1 MVVTEEK
8 TSQVAKKIE
17 TAANF
22 AIIIAAAAIIFIFV
36 RNYTRKPITPP
47 TIALGAKFAL
57 KNESW
62 QSSQKNIVLAVSTTC
77 HFCTESAGFYR
88 ELVKQ
93 CKQQNVR
100 TIAVLPQ
107 STAEA
112 ESYLKNEGVVVDEI
126 RQSTLSDLEI
136 SGTPTLVLVGGD
148 GTVKK
153 VWVGKLADDQ
163 EKEVLGK
170 LGS

>member
-1 MVVTEEK
+1 MTEEK
-8 TSQVAKKIE
+8 TSPIAKKIE
-17 TAANF
+17 AAANV

-36 RNYTRKPITPP
+36 RNYTRKPTEPP
-47 TIALGAKFAL
+47 TVALGAKFAL
-57 KNESW
+57 KNVNW
-62 QSSQKNIVLAVSTTC
+62 QSSQKNIVLGVSTTC

-93 CKQQNVR
+93 CKQQHVH

-112 ESYLKNEGVVVDEI
+112 ESYLKNEGVEVDEI

-148 GTVKK
+148 GIVKD
-153 VWVGKLADDQ
+153 VWVGKLEDNR
-163 EKEVLGK
+163 EKEVLAK